1 VHVSLSALESALRFV
16 DDLADTDDP
25 ADLGRRALPGLDRLI
40 HADVLTYNEFGPA
53 PCQVSYS
60 AHPEDVVFSA
70 DSLAAFAAHAHE
82 HPLIDHLAT
91 TGDGSPMMISDFLS
105 QESFH
110 RLGLYAEFYR
120 DVPVE
125 HQIAIGLP
133 KTDGRVIGIA
143 LNRARGDFTEDDR
156 DLLAVLR
163 APLVRAM
170 IRARSRDQARQALS
184 GPADSRM
191 ADLTDRELQL
201 LELVA
206 LGNTNTA
213 IARKLGISPRT
224 VAHHL
229 DSAYRK
235 LDVTSR
241 AAAVYR
247 AVNEGL
253 VPPKPPGPANPPTP
267 RSKLSL
273 GREALEHPAT
283 DDASYGHPGAVRDPL
298 NLLDLLRGQ
307 PDRVHDRLG
316 SPLADR
322 SLRQRLIPRPLR
334 RLNLVRDEPF
344 EFFPVSRPG

>member
-16 DDLADTDDP
+16 DDLADIDDP
-25 ADLGRRALPGLDRLI
+25 ADLGRRALPGLNRLI
-40 HADVLTYNEFGPA
+40 PADVLSYNEFGPE
-53 PCQVSYS
+53 PGQVSYY
-60 AHPEDVVFSA
+60 AYPEDVVFSP
-70 DSLAAFAAHAHE
+70 DIMAAFEVHVLE
-82 HPLIDHLAT
+82 NPLIAHLET
-91 TGDGSPMMISDFLS
+91 TGDGSPMMISDFIS
-105 QESFH
+105 QERFH
-110 RLGLYAEFYR
+110 RLGVYAEFYR
-120 DVPVE
+120 HVPVE
-125 HQIAIGLP
+125 YQIAIGLP

-143 LNRARGDFTEDDR
+143 LNRARRDFTEDDR

-170 IRARSRDQARQALS
+170 IRARSRNRARQALT

-206 LGNTNTA
+206 LGNTNIA
-213 IARKLGISPRT
+213 IAHKLGISPRT

-253 VPPKPPGPANPPTP
+253 VAPNPPKPSDPDNPSAPQA
-267 RSKLSL
+267 K
-273 GREALEHPAT
+273 
-283 DDASYGHPGAVRDPL
+283 
-298 NLLDLLRGQ
+298 
-307 PDRVHDRLG
+307 
-316 SPLADR
+316 
-322 SLRQRLIPRPLR
+322 
-334 RLNLVRDEPF
+334 
-344 EFFPVSRPG
+344 

>member
-1 VHVSLSALESALRFV
+1 MHVSLSVLESALRFV

-25 ADLGRRALPGLDRLI
+25 ADLGRRALPGLARLI
-40 HADVLTYNEFGPA
+40 PGDVLSYNEFGPE
-53 PCQVSYS
+53 PGQVAYC
-60 AHPEDVVFSA
+60 AFPEDVVFSP
-70 DSLAAFAAHAHE
+70 DIMAAFEAHVNE
-82 HPLIDHLAT
+82 NPLIDHLAT

-105 QESFH
+105 QERFH
-110 RLGLYAEFYR
+110 RLGVYAEFYR
-120 DVPVE
+120 HVPVE
-125 HQIAIGLP
+125 YQLAIGLP
-133 KTDGRVIGIA
+133 KTDGRVIGVA

-163 APLVRAM
+163 APMVRAM
-170 IRARSRDQARQALS
+170 IRARSRHRARQALT
-184 GPADSRM
+184 GPADNRM

-213 IARKLGISPRT
+213 IAHKLGISPRT

-253 VPPKPPGPANPPTP
+253 VTPQSADPDNPPAPPG
-267 RSKLSL
+267 K
-273 GREALEHPAT
+273 
-283 DDASYGHPGAVRDPL
+283 
-298 NLLDLLRGQ
+298 
-307 PDRVHDRLG
+307 
-316 SPLADR
+316 
-322 SLRQRLIPRPLR
+322 
-334 RLNLVRDEPF
+334 
-344 EFFPVSRPG
+344 